1 MLSPCFIPQSVFYTS
16 VGVLYSVRRLQS
28 AVRRRTHVH
37 VTVSGK
43 TKMAENKM
51 AVAQAT
57 KIAKK
62 FLIPLE
68 NTKQKLGNVL
78 RGGEHLLSN

>member
-1 MLSPCFIPQSVFYTS
+1 
-16 VGVLYSVRRLQS
+16 
-28 AVRRRTHVH
+28 
-37 VTVSGK
+37 
-43 TKMAENKM
+43 M

-78 RGGEHLLSN
+78 RGGEHLLSR